1 MGLGLVELLAHEILL
16 NPRAMKSSNG
26 KMAYIFVC
34 MLVGS
39 GLMALLGRW
48 A

>member
-1 MGLGLVELLAHEILL
+1 MAHEILL
-16 NPRAMKSSNG
+16 NPRMMKSKNG
-26 KMAYIFVC
+26 KLTYIFGC

>member
-1 MGLGLVELLAHEILL
+1 MAHEILL
-16 NPRAMKSSNG
+16 NPRMMRAKSG
-26 KMAYIFVC
+26 KLAYVFGC
-34 MLVGS
+34 MLLGS